1 MVLKNLLYNLCL
13 FKEFCSFPNYFIV
26 LALCFFQ
33 KSILFYVS
41 LQLADSIQEDEV
53 PAIDL
58 VTFHT
63 CSSLS
68 FLLFM
73 VMFSFY
79 LDIYFQVSGQQ
90 EKEKPPFS
98 QFLIACNVSFQYL
111 LCWFTV
117 GICIIWGDRG
127 SANLCIH

>member
-1 MVLKNLLYNLCL
+1 MSKAGHFSGFKAICYYFSVNSQYPVAIFPLDLCL
-13 FKEFCSFPNYFIV
+13 TGIENLFKNERNQPLLCDRNSTILTPVQFCKYGLI
-26 LALCFFQ
+26 
-33 KSILFYVS
+33 
-41 LQLADSIQEDEV
+41 
-53 PAIDL
+53 
-58 VTFHT
+58 
-63 CSSLS
+63 
-68 FLLFM
+68 LFM

-98 QFLIACNVSFQYL
+98 QFLIACNFSFQYL

-117 GICIIWGDRG
+117 GICTIWGDRG